1 MKLLPILT
9 THDGSSAR
17 SNLTCKYKCGDA
29 CFHDA
34 PNTSKGEYFGD
45 IVKTAMS
52 RRGVLRGGAM
62 AVVAVGAGG
71 LLAACGTEDDAAA
84 TDGTSSNG
92 STPSTPPVDGVDFT
106 AVAPNTEDAVVI
118 PEGYEQGV
126 VIRWGDPVLEG
137 APEFDF
143 DNQTAAAQAMQ
154 FGYNND
160 FAGLLPIE
168 GTPNAYL
175 LVVSHEYTTEPAL
188 F

>member
-84 TDGTSSNG
+84 RQFMPSIDSAIVMHQASSQFADGG
-92 STPSTPPVDGVDFT
+92 EFGLGVALGAGQEIGGVD
-106 AVAPNTEDAVVI
+106 DAHPRHV
-118 PEGYEQGV
+118 
-126 VIRWGDPVLEG
+126 
-137 APEFDF
+137 
-143 DNQTAAAQAMQ
+143 
-154 FGYNND
+154 
-160 FAGLLPIE
+160 
-168 GTPNAYL
+168 
-175 LVVSHEYTTEPAL
+175 
-188 F
+188 